1 MNSVSKK
8 PIIGGIILAA
18 IIGLVAAGA
27 QINPEYTKENSGSEV
42 WSFRMAGPDFHDR
55 ETHRAGLGSLEGGTY
70 KIGFVPMGDSPA
82 KIELT
87 IKGKW
92 TESYN
97 VEPGWRQVFSEEFV
111 LERSLVDTGI
121 SKYYTWEYIGQKYV
135 QIPELEGKIPS
146 SDEAIYEIII
156 NRSGN
161 LEGSVSISL
170 SKVDTSI

>member
-1 MNSVSKK
+1 MGKK
-8 PIIGGIILAA
+8 A
-18 IIGLVAAGA
+18 IIVVGIAIAAVAISIAYGA
-27 QINPEYTKENSGSEV
+27 SMNPGGNEQRSGGEI
-42 WSFRMAGPDFHDR
+42 WNFRISGEEFHDIS
-55 ETHRAGLGSLEGGTY
+55 TIRAGLPVLEGGTY

-97 VEPGWRQVFSEEFV
+97 VEPSWGTIFSEEFV
-111 LERSLVDTGI
+111 LEKSLVDTGI

-135 QIPELEGKIPS
+135 QISELEGKIPS
-146 SDEAIYEIII
+146 SDEPIYEIII
-156 NRSGN
+156 SRYGN

-170 SKVDTSI
+170 TKLDRSI

>member
-1 MNSVSKK
+1 MNKMV
-8 PIIGGIILAA
+8 IAGTVVVAA
-18 IIGLVAAGA
+18 IIVSMAYGA
-27 QINPEYTKENSGSEV
+27 SMNPGGNEQRSDGEIWNFRISGEEFNDIS
-42 WSFRMAGPDFHDR
+42 AI
-55 ETHRAGLGSLEGGTY
+55 RAGLPALEGGTY

-82 KIELT
+82 KIDLT

-97 VEPGWRQVFSEEFV
+97 VEPSWGTIFSEEFV
-111 LERSLVDTGI
+111 LEKSLVDTGI

-146 SDEAIYEIII
+146 SDEPIYEIII
-156 NRSGN
+156 NRYGN

-170 SKVDTSI
+170 SKVDRSI

>member
-1 MNSVSKK
+1 MNKM
-8 PIIGGIILAA
+8 IIVGGIVIAVIVISMA
-18 IIGLVAAGA
+18 YGA
-27 QINPEYTKENSGSEV
+27 SMNPDGNEQRSGGEI
-42 WSFRMAGPDFHDR
+42 WNFRISGEEFHDIS
-55 ETHRAGLGSLEGGTY
+55 TIRAGLPILEGGTY

-82 KIELT
+82 KIKLT

-92 TESYN
+92 TESYRL
-97 VEPGWRQVFSEEFV
+97 EPSWKQIFSEEFV
-111 LERSLVDTGI
+111 LEKSLVDTGI

-156 NRSGN
+156 NRFGN

-170 SKVDTSI
+170 TKVDRSI

>member
-1 MNSVSKK
+1 MNKMV
-8 PIIGGIILAA
+8 IAGTVVVAA
-18 IIGLVAAGA
+18 IIVSMAYGA
-27 QINPEYTKENSGSEV
+27 SMNPGGNEQRSDGEIWNFRISGEEFNDIS
-42 WSFRMAGPDFHDR
+42 AI
-55 ETHRAGLGSLEGGTY
+55 RAGLPALEGGTY

-92 TESYN
+92 TVSYN
-97 VEPGWRQVFSEEFV
+97 VEPSWGTIFSEEFV
-111 LERSLVDTGI
+111 LEKSLVDTGI

-156 NRSGN
+156 SRHGN

-170 SKVDTSI
+170 SKVDRSI

>member
-1 MNSVSKK
+1 MNKM
-8 PIIGGIILAA
+8 IIVGGIVIVLIVISMAY
-18 IIGLVAAGA
+18 GA
-27 QINPEYTKENSGSEV
+27 SMNPGGNEQRSGGEV
-42 WSFRMAGPDFHDR
+42 WNFRISGEEFNDISAI
-55 ETHRAGLGSLEGGTY
+55 RAGLPALEGGTY

-92 TESYN
+92 TVSYN
-97 VEPGWRQVFSEEFV
+97 VEPSWGTIFSEEFV
-111 LERSLVDTGI
+111 LEKSLVDTGI

-146 SDEAIYEIII
+146 SDEPIYEIII
-156 NRSGN
+156 NRYGN

-170 SKVDTSI
+170 SKVDRSI

>member
-1 MNSVSKK
+1 MNKMV
-8 PIIGGIILAA
+8 IAGGVVVAA
-18 IIGLVAAGA
+18 IIVSIAYGA
-27 QINPEYTKENSGSEV
+27 SMNPDGDEQRSGGEI
-42 WSFRMAGPDFHDR
+42 WNFRISGEEFNDIS
-55 ETHRAGLGSLEGGTY
+55 TITAGLGVIEGGTY

-82 KIELT
+82 KIKLT

-97 VEPGWRQVFSEEFV
+97 VEPSWGTIFSEEFV
-111 LERSLVDTGI
+111 LEKSLVDTGI

-146 SDEAIYEIII
+146 SDEPIYEIII
-156 NRSGN
+156 NRYGN

>member
-1 MNSVSKK
+1 MNKMV
-8 PIIGGIILAA
+8 IAGGIVAAA
-18 IIGLVAAGA
+18 IIVSIAYGA
-27 QINPEYTKENSGSEV
+27 SMNPGGNEQRSGGEI
-42 WSFRMAGPDFHDR
+42 WNFRISGEEFNDIS
-55 ETHRAGLGSLEGGTY
+55 TIRAGLPALEGGTY

-97 VEPGWRQVFSEEFV
+97 VEPSWGTIFSEEFV
-111 LERSLVDTGI
+111 LEKSLVDTGI

-135 QIPELEGKIPS
+135 QVPELEGKIPS
-146 SDEAIYEIII
+146 SDEPIYEIII
-156 NRSGN
+156 SRYGN

-170 SKVDTSI
+170 SKVDRSI

>member
-1 MNSVSKK
+1 MNKMV
-8 PIIGGIILAA
+8 IAGGVVVAA
-18 IIGLVAAGA
+18 IIVSIAYGA
-27 QINPEYTKENSGSEV
+27 SMNPGGNEQRSGGEI
-42 WSFRMAGPDFHDR
+42 WNFRISGEEFNDISAI
-55 ETHRAGLGSLEGGTY
+55 RAGLPALEGGTY

-92 TESYN
+92 TVSYN
-97 VEPGWRQVFSEEFV
+97 VEPSWGTIFSEEFV
-111 LERSLVDTGI
+111 LEKSLVDTGI

-146 SDEAIYEIII
+146 SDEPIYEIII
-156 NRSGN
+156 SRHGN

-170 SKVDTSI
+170 SKVDRSI

>member
-1 MNSVSKK
+1 MV
-8 PIIGGIILAA
+8 IAGGVVVAA
-18 IIGLVAAGA
+18 IIVSIAYGA
-27 QINPEYTKENSGSEV
+27 SMNPDGDEQRSGGEI
-42 WSFRMAGPDFHDR
+42 WNFRISGEEFNDIS
-55 ETHRAGLGSLEGGTY
+55 TITAGLGVIEGGTY

-82 KIELT
+82 KIKLT

-97 VEPGWRQVFSEEFV
+97 VEPSWGTIFSEEFV
-111 LERSLVDTGI
+111 LEKSLVDTGI

-146 SDEAIYEIII
+146 SDEPIYEIII
-156 NRSGN
+156 NRYGN

-170 SKVDTSI
+170 TKVDRSI

>member
-1 MNSVSKK
+1 MNKMV
-8 PIIGGIILAA
+8 IAGGVVVAA
-18 IIGLVAAGA
+18 IIVSIAYGA
-27 QINPEYTKENSGSEV
+27 SMNPGGNEQRSGGEI
-42 WSFRMAGPDFHDR
+42 WNFRISGEEFNDIS
-55 ETHRAGLGSLEGGTY
+55 TITAGLGVIEGGTY

-97 VEPGWRQVFSEEFV
+97 VEPSWGTIFSEEFV
-111 LERSLVDTGI
+111 LEKSLVDTGI

-146 SDEAIYEIII
+146 SDEPIYEIII
-156 NRSGN
+156 NRYGN

-170 SKVDTSI
+170 TKVDRSI

>member
-1 MNSVSKK
+1 MNKMV
-8 PIIGGIILAA
+8 IAGGIVVVA
-18 IIGLVAAGA
+18 IIVSMAYGA
-27 QINPEYTKENSGSEV
+27 QMNPGGNEQRSGGEI
-42 WSFRMAGPDFHDR
+42 WNFRISGEEFHGIP
-55 ETHRAGLGSLEGGTY
+55 TITAGLGVVEGGTY

-97 VEPGWRQVFSEEFV
+97 VEPSWGTIFSEEFV
-111 LERSLVDTGI
+111 LEKSLVDTGI

-146 SDEAIYEIII
+146 SDEPIYEIII
-156 NRSGN
+156 ARSGN

-170 SKVDTSI
+170 TKVDRSI

>member
-1 MNSVSKK
+1 MNKMV
-8 PIIGGIILAA
+8 IAGGGVGVA
-18 IIGLVAAGA
+18 IIVSIAYGA
-27 QINPEYTKENSGSEV
+27 SMNPDGDEQRSGGEI
-42 WSFRMAGPDFHDR
+42 WNFRISGEEFNDIS
-55 ETHRAGLGSLEGGTY
+55 TITAGLGVIEGGTY

-82 KIELT
+82 KIKLT

-97 VEPGWRQVFSEEFV
+97 VEPSWGTIFSEEFV
-111 LERSLVDTGI
+111 LEKSLVDTGI

-146 SDEAIYEIII
+146 SDEPIYEIII
-156 NRSGN
+156 NRYGN

-170 SKVDTSI
+170 TKVDRSI

>member
-1 MNSVSKK
+1 MNKMV
-8 PIIGGIILAA
+8 IAGGVVVAA
-18 IIGLVAAGA
+18 IIVSIAYGA
-27 QINPEYTKENSGSEV
+27 SMNPGGNEQRSGGEI
-42 WSFRMAGPDFHDR
+42 WNFRISGEEFNDISTITAD
-55 ETHRAGLGSLEGGTY
+55 LGIVEGGTY

-82 KIELT
+82 KIKLT

-97 VEPGWRQVFSEEFV
+97 VEPSWGTIFSEEFV
-111 LERSLVDTGI
+111 LEKSLVDTGI

-146 SDEAIYEIII
+146 SDEPIYEIII
-156 NRSGN
+156 NRYGN

-170 SKVDTSI
+170 TKVDRSI

>member
-1 MNSVSKK
+1 MNKMV
-8 PIIGGIILAA
+8 IAGGVVVAA
-18 IIGLVAAGA
+18 IIVSIAYGA
-27 QINPEYTKENSGSEV
+27 SMNPDGDEQRSGGEI
-42 WSFRMAGPDFHDR
+42 WNFRISGEEFNDIS
-55 ETHRAGLGSLEGGTY
+55 TITAGLGVIEGGTY

-82 KIELT
+82 KIKLT

-97 VEPGWRQVFSEEFV
+97 VEPSWGQVFSEEFV
-111 LERSLVDTGI
+111 LEKSLVDTGI

-146 SDEAIYEIII
+146 SDEPIYEIII
-156 NRSGN
+156 NRYGN

-170 SKVDTSI
+170 TKLDRSI

>member
-1 MNSVSKK
+1 MNKTL
-8 PIIGGIILAA
+8 IAGGIVAVA
-18 IIGLVAAGA
+18 IVVSMAYGA
-27 QINPEYTKENSGSEV
+27 SMNPGGDEQRSGGEI
-42 WSFRMAGPDFHDR
+42 WNFRISGEEFNDIS
-55 ETHRAGLGSLEGGTY
+55 TITAGLGVIEGGTY

-97 VEPGWRQVFSEEFV
+97 VEPSWGTTFSEEFV
-111 LERSLVDTGI
+111 LEKSLVDTGI

-146 SDEAIYEIII
+146 SDEPIYEIII
-156 NRSGN
+156 NRYGN

-170 SKVDTSI
+170 TKVDRSI

>member
-1 MNSVSKK
+1 MNKML
-8 PIIGGIILAA
+8 IAGGVVVAA
-18 IIGLVAAGA
+18 IIVSIAYGA
-27 QINPEYTKENSGSEV
+27 SMNPGGNEQRSGGEI
-42 WSFRMAGPDFHDR
+42 WNFRISGEEFNDIS
-55 ETHRAGLGSLEGGTY
+55 TITAGLGVIEGGTY

-82 KIELT
+82 KIKLT

-97 VEPGWRQVFSEEFV
+97 VEPSWGTIFSEEFV
-111 LERSLVDTGI
+111 LEKSLVDTGI

-146 SDEAIYEIII
+146 SDEPIYEIII
-156 NRSGN
+156 ARSGN

-170 SKVDTSI
+170 TKVDRSI

>member
-1 MNSVSKK
+1 MNKMV
-8 PIIGGIILAA
+8 IAGGVVVAA
-18 IIGLVAAGA
+18 IIVSIAYGA
-27 QINPEYTKENSGSEV
+27 SMNPGGNEQRSGGEI
-42 WSFRMAGPDFHDR
+42 WNFRISGEEFNDIS
-55 ETHRAGLGSLEGGTY
+55 TITAGLGVIEEGTY

-82 KIELT
+82 KIKLT

-97 VEPGWRQVFSEEFV
+97 VEPSWGTIFSEEFV
-111 LERSLVDTGI
+111 LEKSLVDTGI

-146 SDEAIYEIII
+146 SDEPIYEIII
-156 NRSGN
+156 NRYGN

-170 SKVDTSI
+170 SKVDRSI

>member
-1 MNSVSKK
+1 MV
-8 PIIGGIILAA
+8 IAGGIVAVA
-18 IIGLVAAGA
+18 IIVSMAYGA
-27 QINPEYTKENSGSEV
+27 SMNPGGNEQRSGGEI
-42 WSFRMAGPDFHDR
+42 WNFRISGEEFNDIS
-55 ETHRAGLGSLEGGTY
+55 TIRAGLPALEGGTY

-97 VEPGWRQVFSEEFV
+97 VEPSWGTIFSEEFV
-111 LERSLVDTGI
+111 LKKSLVDTGI

-146 SDEAIYEIII
+146 SDEPIYEIII
-156 NRSGN
+156 SRHGN
-161 LEGSVSISL
+161 LEGSVSISIEKL
-170 SKVDTSI
+170 DRSI